1 MHVVLSEAKDLR
13 ICLQGN
19 TGMLR
24 GVYPERTTEVLRFAQ
39 DDMRRVQHDRIDFFS
54 DVLMWGSGC
63 ERIKICKTK
72 PISRLLSTNVDSELS
87 DFSIPRPLQSASPHR
102 AFRTIRPN

>member
-39 DDMRRVQHDRIDFFS
+39 DDMRRVQHDRIGFFS
-54 DVLMWGSGC
+54 DVLMWG
-63 ERIKICKTK
+63 RAA
-72 PISRLLSTNVDSELS
+72 
-87 DFSIPRPLQSASPHR
+87 SASKYAKR
-102 AFRTIRPN
+102 SQ